1 MKVEI
6 IVYKQE
12 KINNKEDKI
21 INRYHLLKTNEYIND
36 NNQIIAK
43 KNINTYTYTNKK
55 LANANFVEFNGKLSD
70 FNLKI
75 DNSNIT
81 TFNGIFELLVICI
94 TENATY
100 YNMYITVETPL
111 GMVHHKVKLNPII
124 LDKHTIQF

>member
-6 IVYKQE
+6 IIYKQE
-12 KINNKEDKI
+12 KISKEDKI
-21 INRYHLLKTNEYIND
+21 INQYHLLKTDDYIN
-36 NNQIIAK
+36 NNVEVIAK
-43 KNINTYTYTNKK
+43 KNVNTFSYTNKK
-55 LANANFVEFNGKLSD
+55 LANVNFVEYNGDLKD

-75 DNSNIT
+75 DNKNIT

-94 TENATY
+94 TDKGIY

-111 GMVHHKVKLNPII
+111 GMVHHKVSLNPII

>member
-6 IVYKQE
+6 IIYQQE
-12 KINNKEDKI
+12 KINKEDKI
-21 INRYHLLKTNEYIND
+21 VNRYNLLKTREYIND
-36 NNQIIAK
+36 NNKIIAK
-43 KNINTYTYTNKK
+43 KNVNTYTYTNKK
-55 LANANFVEFNGKLSD
+55 LANANFVEYNGELKD

-94 TENATY
+94 TENAIY

-111 GMVHHKVKLNPII
+111 GMVHHKVKLNPIV
-124 LDKHTIQF
+124 LDEHTIQF